1 MGSKR
6 MVDPSV
12 IRLPN
17 LDEAAL
23 ASLAQQLGAA
33 ITQGG
38 LIYLIGD
45 LGAGKTTF
53 ARALIKALG
62 VADRIKSPTYSL
74 IESYRSALLSIHHL
88 DLYRIADPGE
98 LEWLGL
104 PDLLTPDALLLVARA
119 RWQRAAVS
127 GFADTIEPRRIAAR
141 SCRGRMYCNGE
152 ILDARRRISI
162 IARWIFGPRPILF
175 QCRLFGHLKYVPVP
189 SMRKLA

>member
-1 MGSKR
+1 

-104 PDLLTPDALLLVARA
+104 PDLLTPDALLLVEWPERA
-119 RWQRAAVS
+119 GNALPSADLQIRLNHAGLRRDLVVDACTAMGKSWMRGAA
-127 GFADTIEPRRIAAR
+127 
-141 SCRGRMYCNGE
+141 
-152 ILDARRRISI
+152 
-162 IARWIFGPRPILF
+162 F
-175 QCRLFGHLKYVPVP
+175 Q
-189 SMRKLA
+189 